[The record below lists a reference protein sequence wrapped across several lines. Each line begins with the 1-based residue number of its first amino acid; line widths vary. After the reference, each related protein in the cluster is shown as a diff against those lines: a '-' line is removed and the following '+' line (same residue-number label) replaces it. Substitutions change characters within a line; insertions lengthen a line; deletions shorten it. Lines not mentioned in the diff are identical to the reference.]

1 LLANTIIV
9 FTSDHGDML
18 GSHGLYKKQKP
29 YDESIRVP
37 LLFRLPAAL
46 QSIGPDQRAIEYP
59 ISSEDLLPTILGL
72 CGLAVPKT
80 AEGLDF
86 SGCIRGKKAPGDGAA
101 TIMCVAPFG
110 EWDRKHGGR
119 EYRGLRTVNCTYV
132 RDLSGPWLLFDN
144 ASDPFQTNNL
154 VAVPSA
160 AKLQR
165 QMDALLTAKLKQQ
178 RDRFLPGNAYI
189 TQWKYTVD
197 ANGTAP
203 YSN

>member
-1 LLANTIIV
+1 
-9 FTSDHGDML
+9 
-18 GSHGLYKKQKP
+18 LYKKQKP

-37 LLFRLPAAL
+37 LLFRLPAPL
-46 QSIGPDQRAIEYP
+46 QSIGSDQRAIEYP

-86 SGCIRGKKAPGDGAA
+86 SGCIRGKTAPGDGAA

-165 QMDALLTAKLKQQ
+165 QMDTLLTRKLSQQ

-189 TQWKYTVD
+189 TQWNYTVD